1 MIMVRVHIKVILH
14 LLNNLSISDHWRLI
28 MFAYTIHVFGPIKK
42 LV

>member
-1 MIMVRVHIKVILH
+1 MIMVGVHIKVILH
-14 LLNNLSISDHWRLI
+14 LLNNLSISDHWRL